1 MKMPHPASPADIRQ
15 RFVDLLDEAKWSM
28 AAPPSGDSH
37 DGPNKRLAAAIR
49 ISPSRVGDF
58 LDSSYSIPVV
68 ARRNHTDEPL
78 RLLPDPRIRKTVAGF
93 TASVLRTLSW
103 LEEKKRLL
111 ENDPLTPKRVVEAY
125 WPRDLLSEFDRESV
139 SDGISDARTLTED
152 EISKRQR
159 IDVEIWVVS
168 YGPFD
173 KNGDGDHEDFFSSLG
188 KALIAGIDPIDS
200 VVSVKKKPLKEL
212 LNLPAPHRKHGR
224 AIAMGP
230 FATLYRRF
238 RGYKFASLP
247 AIGIPL
253 VGLLI
258 SDGRIPSTSR
268 PHFDFRSIFERHTT
282 IKRIVVTQEIG
293 HLALLSIL
301 PFEVRNDANMIRVLP
316 GDDHETIPEA
326 ILQEVIPN
334 KSAVFVS
341 DTVLAFQIYARLS
354 KEDVNINVI
363 SQWRQGETHYLNRE
377 FVYAPGIMF
386 HDDDDFADLIDE
398 SQQLLFKSHWRIENE
413 FLEPLFLGLEGW
425 ISTLRIS
432 DRAIKHWPDHAP
444 VFLFPRH
451 EVVDYLR
458 NVIIPESTRTRLV
471 DQVCDWINQRRA
483 ASARK
488 EALEKLFKI
497 SPAFTLE

>member
-1 MKMPHPASPADIRQ
+1 MPHPGSPAHTRQ
-15 RFVDLLDEAKWSM
+15 RFVDLLEEAKWSLV
-28 AAPPSGDSH
+28 APPSGDSH

-49 ISPSRVGDF
+49 ISPGRVGEF
-58 LDSSYSIPVV
+58 LDSSYSIPVL
-68 ARRNHTDEPL
+68 ARRNHTEEPPG
-78 RLLPDPRIRKTVAGF
+78 LLPEPRVRKAVAGF

-103 LEEKKRLL
+103 LEEKRRLP
-111 ENDPLTPKRVVEAY
+111 ENDPLTPEMVVKAY
-125 WPRDLLSEFDRESV
+125 WPKDLLSGFDREAV
-139 SDGISDARTLTED
+139 SDGISDARALTED

-159 IDVEIWVVS
+159 IDIEIWVVS

-173 KNGDGDHEDFFSSLG
+173 KTADGDHEDFFSSLG

-200 VVSVKKKPLKEL
+200 LISVKKKPLKEL

-258 SDGRIPSTSR
+258 SDGRHAP
-268 PHFDFRSIFERHTT
+268 PDPPLDFRSIFDRHTPV
-282 IKRIVVTQEIG
+282 KRIVVAQEIG

-301 PFEVRNDANMIRVLP
+301 PFDLRNDANTIRVLP
-316 GDDHETIPEA
+316 GDDHEKIPDA
-326 ILQEVIPN
+326 ILRDVIPDN
-334 KSAVFVS
+334 AVLFLS
-341 DTVLAFQIYARLS
+341 DTVLAFQVYARLS
-354 KEDVNINVI
+354 KEDVSIKVI
-363 SQWRQGETHYLNRE
+363 SQWEPGESHYVSRE

-398 SQQLLFKSHWRIENE
+398 SQQQLFKSHWRIENE

-425 ISTLRIS
+425 LSALRIS
-432 DRAIKHWPDHAP
+432 DRAITQWPDHAP
-444 VFLFPRH
+444 VFLFPRL
-451 EVVDYLR
+451 EIIDYLR
-458 NVIIPESTRTRLV
+458 YVIKSERTRTHLV
-471 DQVCDWINQRRA
+471 DQVCDWINERRA
-483 ASARK
+483 LSDRR
-488 EALEKLFKI
+488 EALDKLFKV
-497 SPAFTLE
+497 ALD